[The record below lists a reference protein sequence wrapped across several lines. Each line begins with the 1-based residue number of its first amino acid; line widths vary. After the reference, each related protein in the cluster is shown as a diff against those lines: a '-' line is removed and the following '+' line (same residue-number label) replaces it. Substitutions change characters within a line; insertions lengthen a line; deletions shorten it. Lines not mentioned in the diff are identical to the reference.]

1 MTIWCKNRMRHFISV
16 IQCGSLQSV
25 FLLFCQTRGEL
36 RWMICLQRLHLE
48 SALIWV
54 LWCWTQW
61 GLLLKGFLSVGSVT
75 PHALHWLHSHSP
87 ISTSIILKIELF
99 MKPLH
104 SNHFPVIS
112 EFSDTMIWCKN
123 FSKQNTTG
131 ILCPVW
137 ILSNQAIS
145 ISCYVSWDFFC
156 LSSHI
161 EKHMMKRTSSIWGF
175 SMWVSSVSWA
185 KTRLSYTKHIYSC
198 SWKNYPLYKTNDFLH
213 LPHVG
218 FIAHVSPLKLHKKS
232 WEEFPAI
239 PPNNTII
246 LY

>member
-1 MTIWCKNRMRHFISV
+1 MPYIDYI
-16 IQCGSLQSV
+16 
-25 FLLFCQTRGEL
+25 L
-36 RWMICLQRLHLE
+36 R
-48 SALIWV
+48 
-54 LWCWTQW
+54 
-61 GLLLKGFLSVGSVT
+61 
-75 PHALHWLHSHSP
+75 HSP

-131 ILCPVW
+131 I
-137 ILSNQAIS
+137 
-145 ISCYVSWDFFC
+145 F
-156 LSSHI
+156 LSSMNSLKSGYKHFLLCFLGFLLFEFSYWKTHD
-161 EKHMMKRTSSIWGF
+161 EKDFLHLRF
-175 SMWVSSVSWA
+175 FHVSLLCELSFL
-185 KTRLSYTKHIYSC
+185 TLSYTKHIYSC

-213 LPHVG
+213 PPHVG
-218 FIAHVSPLKLHKKS
+218 FIAHVSPLKLYKKS
-232 WEEFPAI
+232 WEEFPSI